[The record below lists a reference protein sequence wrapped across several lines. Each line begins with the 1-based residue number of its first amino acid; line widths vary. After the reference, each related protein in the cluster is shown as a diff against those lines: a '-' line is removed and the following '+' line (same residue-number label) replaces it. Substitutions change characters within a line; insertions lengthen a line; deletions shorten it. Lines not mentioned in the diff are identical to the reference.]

1 MAEETL
7 EEYNT
12 RFVVEANRAVQ
23 RRRER
28 KLIQDSEKTMVP
40 EVPPHR
46 MNAGDG
52 GSHATDQR
60 ARINMFAS
68 NIIGRV
74 WDPQRQ
80 RLSRKTWREAT
91 KTP

>member
-7 EEYNT
+7 EEYNS
-12 RFVVEANRAVQ
+12 RFVAEANRAVQ

-40 EVPPHR
+40 AVPPHR

-52 GSHATDQR
+52 GGHATDQTTLPVT
-60 ARINMFAS
+60 S
-68 NIIGRV
+68 
-74 WDPQRQ
+74 
-80 RLSRKTWREAT
+80 
-91 KTP
+91 